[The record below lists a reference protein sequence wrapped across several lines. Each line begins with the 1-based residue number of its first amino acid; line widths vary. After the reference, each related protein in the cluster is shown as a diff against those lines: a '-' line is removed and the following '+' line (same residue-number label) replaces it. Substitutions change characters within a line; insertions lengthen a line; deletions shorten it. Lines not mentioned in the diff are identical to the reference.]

1 MAEAAPFFFFLKHS
15 DFFVLSNIN
24 QETSVYSKEM
34 KMSENSN
41 LRNEHTLECMT
52 ELFLNN

>member
-1 MAEAAPFFFFLKHS
+1 MAEVPPFFFFFLAFR
-15 DFFVLSNIN
+15 FFVSYNIN

-34 KMSENSN
+34 KISENTN
-41 LRNEHTLECMT
+41 LRNEHTLECMI